1 MLPRHRLVL
10 VHDGN
15 ASNRNQARALGL
27 SMDIHY
33 SSVREIDLQHN
44 NPRDDAIAPTSTGT
58 SLVIG
63 CGHKASRFVCQ
74 LPKHAGVKTVQIL
87 HPRFPLQSSTSRF
100 DCLVI
105 PQHDEEHHWFEFAL
119 DPSKVVKMNG
129 SLGWNLDYFSLL
141 RYRLRARGKLQ
152 DVGKKTLVVLMGG
165 SLLHPDLWRELESAH
180 DEVNVEFVT
189 SRRSKQVPSRANNLD
204 YREALA
210 VGDYFAVDADSISM
224 VADVLSVMSERNLPP
239 PVSLFSL
246 PPAAKHSK
254 FLLERQRESGNS
266 ALFERC
272 HSLRDILARPR
283 SGSPPI
289 HFSNEAQRVGALVK
303 QVLKLAV

>member
-1 MLPRHRLVL
+1 MLPSHHLVL

-15 ASNRNQARALGL
+15 VSNRNQARALGL
-27 SMDIHY
+27 NMDLHY
-33 SSVREIDLQHN
+33 SSVREINLQQEHN
-44 NPRDDAIAPTSTGT
+44 PQNAIATTST
-58 SLVIG
+58 SLIIG

-74 LPKHAGVKTVQIL
+74 FTSPNHPRVKTVQIL
-87 HPRFPLQSSTSRF
+87 HPRFPLQSSTSKF

-119 DPSKVVKMNG
+119 DPNKVVKMNG

-165 SLLHPDLWRELESAH
+165 SLLHPELWRELESAH
-180 DEVNVEFVT
+180 NQVNVEFVT
-189 SRRSKQVPSRANNLD
+189 SRRSKQIPNRANNLD

-246 PPAAKHSK
+246 PLVAKHSK
-254 FLLERQRESGNS
+254 FLQERQRENPT
-266 ALFERC
+266 LFERC
-272 HSLRDILARPR
+272 SSLRDIIARPR
-283 SGSPPI
+283 GSQPI
-289 HFSNEAQRVGALVK
+289 HFPNEAQRVGALVK
-303 QVLKLAV
+303 QVLKLAL